1 MSRHC
6 SEKLCMRKVERVC
19 SQCGGRGKRM
29 NLRRI
34 QSGARGNLE
43 KEPRCTPH
51 DDGEY
56 QSVAISG
63 SGETRFPPVRGGSFQ
78 TTAES
83 GRSRE
88 PCFRRG
94 NALRFEPVQRKTMTT
109 PQPRRRDP
117 CDSDSRVEVAA
128 TRGGS
133 FGFDVTQT
141 RPRERELA
149 RSDYPAEPR
158 FDRTRRSFEENGQ
171 LALNQL

>member
-1 MSRHC
+1 
-6 SEKLCMRKVERVC
+6 
-19 SQCGGRGKRM
+19 M

-51 DDGEY
+51 DGGEH

-63 SGETRFPPVRGGSFQ
+63 SAETTFPSVRGGSFRAIAWGDQ
-78 TTAES
+78 P
-83 GRSRE
+83 RE
-88 PCFRRG
+88 PWFLRG
-94 NALRFEPVQRKTMTT
+94 NVRRFEPVQRKTTTT

-128 TRGGS
+128 TGGGS
-133 FGFDVTQT
+133 FGFDVIKT

-149 RSDYPAEPR
+149 RSDFPAEPR
-158 FDRTRRSFEENGQ
+158 FDLTRRSFEENGQ